1 MPGTYVEAI
10 LPLMMAESTA
20 EPNAP
25 PIARAENA
33 RPVAVDRYAWGAVN
47 CMSAT
52 RSESGPDCPMP
63 PNSMV
68 NGWREFSYDM
78 AY

>member
-1 MPGTYVEAI
+1 
-10 LPLMMAESTA
+10 
-20 EPNAP
+20 
-25 PIARAENA
+25 
-33 RPVAVDRYAWGAVN
+33 VAVDRYAWGAVN

-68 NGWREFSYDM
+68 NGWREFGYDM